1 MMKRGKLMEI
11 TFRDIENKN
20 KAIEGMKKTIEEQ
33 QKEIERLK
41 ELKSDETTY
50 VVVVENEDDFL
61 VTVKDDVNRPNNPDC
76 EQVLR
81 NWIYENYGSRE
92 CEYWILD
99 GMTKVSL

>member
-1 MMKRGKLMEI
+1 MEKKINELIGKLRGEMATRMDDSDIVEI
-11 TFRDIENKN
+11 LEVL
-20 KAIEGMKKTIEEQ
+20 EQ
-33 QKEIERLK
+33 KV
-41 ELKSDETTY
+41 DETTY